1 VLVRAGQTEASV
13 DLARLAGLVPAGVIC
28 EIMNE
33 DGTMARVPELLE
45 FCARHNLKMLTV
57 AELIRYR
64 LRNEHY
70 VEPFAEGLLNT
81 PYGEFRTIAYR
92 SELDSEVHLALVK
105 GEVAGRD
112 SVLVR
117 VHARDVMGDV
127 FLSSAYPSHHLIT
140 SSRERS
146 AKEGSGV
153 LVYLP
158 ATGLG
163 FGLEAVP
170 GGKERIIPHPRK
182 PYQRVEG
189 GQHAQYQAGIGAQIL
204 SDLKL
209 STIRLL
215 TNHPRKVVGLEGY
228 GIQVL
233 EQIPLGGSI
242 EEPALIADSRL

>member
-1 VLVRAGQTEASV
+1 
-13 DLARLAGLVPAGVIC
+13 
-28 EIMNE
+28 
-33 DGTMARVPELLE
+33 
-45 FCARHNLKMLTV
+45 MLTV

-64 LRNEHY
+64 LQHEHY

-105 GEVAGRD
+105 GEVAGRE

-127 FLSSAYPSHHLIT
+127 FLSSAYPSHRLIEA
-140 SSRERS
+140 SMERI

-153 LVYLP
+153 LVYLH

-163 FGLEAVP
+163 FGLETVP
-170 GGKERIIPHPRK
+170 GGAERIVAHPRK

-233 EQIPLGGSI
+233 EQIPLGGAV